1 MKVIERYLKSSSRT
15 KESLN
20 NIVLSFI
27 AKGISIVCSLMIVP
41 MTINYVNTTKYG
53 IWLTLSSII
62 GWIGFFD
69 LGLGNGFRNR
79 FAEAKASGNI
89 QLAKQYVATTYY
101 TIGVMMTGLFL
112 VLFIG
117 NFFIDWSKMLN
128 VNTEYKEELSR
139 VFVVLILFFCFNM
152 VVRLFSTL
160 LTADQKQG
168 LASLIGAIGQVL
180 SLCAIYILTKV
191 SSGSLLNLA
200 LFYSSIPTL
209 FLFIVSFLVFHFTPY
224 KQYIPSYKNVEYS
237 LIKNIINLGIKFFII
252 YLSMIVVFQIIN
264 IVISREMGPE
274 AVTEYNIAY
283 KYFYVLHNT
292 VMIIVVPFW
301 SAFTDA
307 YVKKEQGWMIKAK
320 RSLELVCLSSVFVAI
335 LMLLISDW
343 FYDFWVGDSVKI
355 DISLSLAMAVYM
367 VIMNIGGTYMNLI
380 NGIGTIKIQLIIY
393 CLFALFSYPS
403 MILLIRQYGLVGVVV
418 YPTIVVLLQ
427 AVFGKIQIEKLIYNK
442 ASGIWTK

>member
-1 MKVIERYLKSSSRT
+1 
-15 KESLN
+15 
-20 NIVLSFI
+20 
-27 AKGISIVCSLMIVP
+27 

>member
-1 MKVIERYLKSSSRT
+1 
-15 KESLN
+15 
-20 NIVLSFI
+20 
-27 AKGISIVCSLMIVP
+27 
-41 MTINYVNTTKYG
+41 
-53 IWLTLSSII
+53 
-62 GWIGFFD
+62 
-69 LGLGNGFRNR
+69 
-79 FAEAKASGNI
+79 
-89 QLAKQYVATTYY
+89 
-101 TIGVMMTGLFL
+101 
-112 VLFIG
+112 
-117 NFFIDWSKMLN
+117 
-128 VNTEYKEELSR
+128 
-139 VFVVLILFFCFNM
+139 M